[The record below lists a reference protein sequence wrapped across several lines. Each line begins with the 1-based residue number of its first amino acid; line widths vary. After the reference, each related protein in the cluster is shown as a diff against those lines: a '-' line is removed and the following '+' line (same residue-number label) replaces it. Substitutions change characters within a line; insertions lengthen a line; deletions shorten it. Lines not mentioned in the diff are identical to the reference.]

1 VALRPVPFREVIVRR
16 FRLTA
21 REFVGYC
28 LLAVFLAGLFWHRL
42 VWMSH
47 LWWSDGLYS
56 LSALVPLISLGIVYA
71 KRNKLGALP
80 IRPSRSGIALVIVA
94 TAVTVAA
101 DWLDIMNS
109 LTPLLIVS
117 MLGGIVLALWGTA
130 VLKEL
135 LFPIVFLLL
144 LVPVPPALLARIDL
158 PLQIL
163 CARAV
168 EALWHVTGLSVQ
180 RAGSLLVFPGS
191 GTIDVAPEC
200 NGVRSAITML
210 MLSIV
215 YIYLSRARWYS
226 KFAVVAAAVPIAY
239 LANLVRLFGIVSG
252 AHLLGQRFMDYEQ
265 VFDHV
270 FGLLVFSGCVGML
283 LIWAWVVK
291 CRSFVQTS

>member
-1 VALRPVPFREVIVRR
+1 MVRY
-16 FRLTA
+16 FRLTW
-21 REFVGYC
+21 REFIPYSVV
-28 LLAVFLAGLFWHRL
+28 AIFIVGLFRNRFIWL
-42 VWMSH
+42 GH

-56 LSALVPLISLGIVYA
+56 LSALVPLISLAIVYT
-71 KRNKLGALP
+71 KRNNLRTLSVK
-80 IRPSRSGIALVIVA
+80 PSRWGVVVVIFAVGITL
-94 TAVTVAA
+94 AA
-101 DWLDIMNS
+101 DWLDILHS
-109 LTPLLIVS
+109 FTPLLLVS
-117 MLGGIVLALWGTA
+117 TLCGIILALWGTA
-130 VLKEL
+130 ILKEL
-135 LFPIVFLLL
+135 LFPLAFLLL
-144 LVPVPPALLARIDL
+144 LVPVPPVLLARIDL

-163 CARAV
+163 CAKAV
-168 EALWHVTGLSVQ
+168 EALSHGTGFSVQ

-210 MLSIV
+210 MLSIIYV
-215 YIYLSRARWYS
+215 YLSRARWFS
-226 KFAVVAAAVPIAY
+226 KLAVVAAAVPIAY

>member
-1 VALRPVPFREVIVRR
+1 LRWVCLTPRELI
-16 FRLTA
+16 F
-21 REFVGYC
+21 YC
-28 LLAVFLAGLFWHRL
+28 LVVVFLVVLFWHRL

-56 LSALVPLISLGIVYA
+56 LSALVPLISLGVVYA
-71 KRNKLGALP
+71 KRNKLSAMP
-80 IRPSRSGIALVIVA
+80 IRPSRAGIAGVIVA
-94 TAVTVAA
+94 AAVTVAA

-109 LTPLLIVS
+109 VTPLLIVS
-117 MLGGIVLALWGTA
+117 MLCGIVLALWGTA

-135 LFPIVFLLL
+135 LFPIIFLLL

-163 CARAV
+163 CAKTV
-168 EALWHVTGLSVQ
+168 EALSHGIGFSVQ

-200 NGVRSAITML
+200 NGARTAITML
-210 MLSIV
+210 MLSIIYV
-215 YIYLSRARWYS
+215 YLSRARWHS

-252 AHLLGQRFMDYEQ
+252 AHLLGQRFLDYEQ
-265 VFDHV
+265 AFDHV
-270 FGLLVFSGCVGML
+270 FGLLVFTGCVGML
-283 LIWAWVVK
+283 LIWARAVK